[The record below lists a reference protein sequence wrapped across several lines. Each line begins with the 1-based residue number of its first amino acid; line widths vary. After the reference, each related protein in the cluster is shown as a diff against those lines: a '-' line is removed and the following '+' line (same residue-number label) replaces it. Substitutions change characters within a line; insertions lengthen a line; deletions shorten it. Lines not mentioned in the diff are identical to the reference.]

1 MAQYF
6 REPRPDFD
14 AAVRE
19 YTDETAKSSYMI
31 LQPQFW
37 RGRQASCDGD
47 VAYHMLPL
55 CTTLVSGMQ
64 SVETS

>member
-6 REPRPDFD
+6 REPRTDFD

-37 RGRQASCDGD
+37 RGRQVSYNGD

-55 CTTLVSGMQ
+55 CTTLAYGTYSA
-64 SVETS
+64 ETS